1 MAGRQG
7 RFQRP
12 GEAVSAAEIQYPTP
26 WHEVVM
32 LDPEGR
38 RGLWMRRLSADALE
52 LRAGR
57 EGDDCWAVVTGDAAR
72 GVEDCLNVVSWMFH
86 DELIDSPWRFVR
98 LWQFLSEFKPSDP
111 HRPYVDDRHR
121 ASVEAIIATPTPA
134 TTPEAP

>member
-1 MAGRQG
+1 M
-7 RFQRP
+7 
-12 GEAVSAAEIQYPTP
+12 SAAEIQYPTP
-26 WHEVVM
+26 WHEVAM
-32 LDPEGR
+32 LDPDGR

-86 DELIDSPWRFVR
+86 DEMVASPAQRER
-98 LWQFLSEFKPSDP
+98 LWRALTYYEHADP
-111 HRPYVDDRHR
+111 LRPYVDDRHR
-121 ASVEAIIATPTPA
+121 ASVESILATPTPA

>member
-1 MAGRQG
+1 
-7 RFQRP
+7 
-12 GEAVSAAEIQYPTP
+12 
-26 WHEVVM
+26 M

-86 DELIDSPWRFVR
+86 DEMVASPDRR
-98 LWQFLSEFKPSDP
+98 AKLCGLLAAYETSDP
-111 HRPYVDDRHR
+111 HQLYIADRHR
-121 ASVEAIIATPTPA
+121 ASVEAIIAAPTPA
-134 TTPEAP
+134 TTQEEP